1 MSYMNGSEY
10 FIFDEAGKVEE
21 QGHEYLKDARE
32 RLKEL
37 VDSDHDF
44 LGRVFIV
51 KVEGEYSNFVLGNE
65 RYSDEKGVPIKD

>member
-1 MSYMNGSEY
+1 MEGQDY

-21 QGHEYLKDARE
+21 QGYEYLKEARE

-37 VDSDHDF
+37 VEENHDF
-44 LGRVFIV
+44 VGRVFIV

-65 RYSDEKGVPIKD
+65 RYSDKGTPIKD